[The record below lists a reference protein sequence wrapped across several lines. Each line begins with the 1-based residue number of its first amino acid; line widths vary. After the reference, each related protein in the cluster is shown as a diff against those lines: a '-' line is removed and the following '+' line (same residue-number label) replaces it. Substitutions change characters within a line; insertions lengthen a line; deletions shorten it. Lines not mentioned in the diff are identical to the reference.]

1 MASRVA
7 FSSGKA
13 IAFISSCPVCG
24 HEQLQPYYTR
34 RALSR
39 LLVTGSMVDAYC
51 GACDVVWPI
60 STEEK
65 VELTAAIVVGRRD
78 WPSVVSHRRH

>member
-7 FSSGKA
+7 FSSRKA

-24 HEQLQPYYTR
+24 HEQLQTYYTR
-34 RALSR
+34 RALSK

-60 STEEK
+60 SAEEK
-65 VELTAAIVVGRRD
+65 IELTAAITLGQRD
-78 WPSVVSHRRH
+78 WPSVVSQRRH

>member
-1 MASRVA
+1 MTSRVA
-7 FSSGKA
+7 FWSRKA

-34 RALSR
+34 RVLSR

-60 STEEK
+60 SAEEK
-65 VELTAAIVVGRRD
+65 VELTAALTVRRRD
-78 WPSVVSHRRH
+78 WPSVVSQRRH